1 MSAYPRRAIPHE
13 PGDSLPA
20 ALLVL
25 RLTIA
30 SFLFAWASLK
40 FTRPEWMV
48 NVWTNNYGQAW
59 VTADYAYAVGTA
71 QVVLVLAFASGLWR
85 TLTYG
90 VVTLMHATGIASAS
104 AQLLDP
110 TSYPK
115 NLLWAAVPTLGAMVA
130 LFLLRRHDDWVSL
143 SGRAA
148 RRAVV
153 ETDARTL

>member
-1 MSAYPRRAIPHE
+1 MPARPHIPSE

-20 ALLVL
+20 ALLVM

-40 FTRPEWMV
+40 FTRPEWTV

-59 VTADYAYAVGTA
+59 ITADYAYAVGTA
-71 QVVLVLAFASGLWR
+71 QIVLVLAFASGLWR

-130 LFLLRRHDDWVSL
+130 LFLLRRHDNWLSL

-148 RRAVV
+148 RRRANPSG
-153 ETDARTL
+153 AKTL